1 MKMTTLSAET
11 IKDLYLAKILYD
23 LHVTKE
29 KLSYFAAKYSST
41 LDVFEG
47 QLKNSTEENFEAW
60 DDYLEWKTYDKILT
74 ELSTQK
80 KDLENGN
87 IKVA

>member
-29 KLSYFAAKYSST
+29 KLSYFAAKYRST
-41 LDVFEG
+41 FDAFEG
-47 QLKNSTEENFEAW
+47 QLK
-60 DDYLEWKTYDKILT
+60 K
-74 ELSTQK
+74 
-80 KDLENGN
+80 
-87 IKVA
+87 